1 LKGPPGPPEM
11 PSHRHARDSQR
22 SCDLPGRQP
31 FQLSEHEDCP
41 LPLTQDVHR
50 QVQPAPEIHL
60 EVPTVRACPFG
71 GQILESRRPLGFVPS
86 ASSDTTTVV
95 VNGVHCDTVNPSG
108 ERVTGFEPAKKPKNA
123 NKNLLRHI
131 FFVFGGN
138 PQQAEYAQ
146 DTWLVASKQRFEGP
160 LVPVKNLRD
169 QCFVLA
175 VVPIGGTFLPLVT
188 GG

>member
-1 LKGPPGPPEM
+1 M

-22 SCDLPGRQP
+22 SCDLTGRQP
-31 FQLSEHEDCP
+31 FQFSEHENGT
-41 LPLTQDVHR
+41 LPFTQDVHC
-50 QVQPAPEIHL
+50 QIQASPEIYL
-60 EVPTVRACPFG
+60 EVPALRTRLGG
-71 GQILESRRPLGFVPS
+71 GQVFEPRRPLGLVPS
-86 ASSDTTTVV
+86 PSSYTATVV
-95 VNGVHCDTVNPSG
+95 VNGVHRDTVNPSG

-123 NKNLLRHI
+123 DKDFLRHI

-146 DTWLVASKQRFEGP
+146 DTRLVASKQRFEGP
-160 LVPVKNLRD
+160 LVTVKNLRD
-169 QCFVLA
+169 QYFIFA